1 MGNNGDQ
8 TMTDAAQYQI
18 DRPGSAGTIARVLAW
33 LGRFPLALILLLL
46 RIGIGGTFFKSGL
59 TKIQSWDTTL
69 SLFADEYK
77 VPLLPTELAAWLA
90 TAAELIC
97 PVIIVLGLFARLG
110 AAALLGM
117 TFVIQVF
124 VYPESWVEHL
134 LWASALLYILTR
146 GPGALSVDALIAKR
160 VYG

>member
-1 MGNNGDQ
+1 MTTMDAPHYRSTGGD
-8 TMTDAAQYQI
+8 I
-18 DRPGSAGTIARVLAW
+18 GSSVAKLLNW

-90 TAAELIC
+90 TAAELTC
-97 PVIIVLGLFARLG
+97 PVMIVLGLFARLG

>member
-1 MGNNGDQ
+1 
-8 TMTDAAQYQI
+8 MTDTPYLADASQTL
-18 DRPGSAGTIARVLAW
+18 AGRIAGFLNL
-33 LGRFPLALILLLL
+33 LGRFPLALVLLFL

-59 TKIQSWDTTL
+59 NKIQSWDSTV
-69 SLFADEYK
+69 SLFAEEYK
-77 VPLLPTELAAWLA
+77 VPLLPTELAAYMA

-97 PVIIVLGLFARLG
+97 PVMLVLGLLARLG

-124 VYPESWVEHL
+124 VYPENWVEHL

-146 GPGALSVDALIAKR
+146 GPGALSLDALIARR
-160 VYG
+160 VYR

>member
-1 MGNNGDQ
+1 
-8 TMTDAAQYQI
+8 MTDAAHYRT
-18 DRPGSAGTIARVLAW
+18 DSPGLAGTIARLLNW
-33 LGRFPLALILLLL
+33 LGRFPLALILLFL
-46 RIGIGGTFFKSGL
+46 RIGVGGTFFKSGL

-69 SLFADEYK
+69 SLFAEEYK
-77 VPLLPTELAAWLA
+77 VPLLPVELAAFLA

-97 PVIIVLGLFARLG
+97 PVMIVLGLFARLG

-124 VYPESWVEHL
+124 VYPDSWVEHL

-146 GPGALSVDALIAKR
+146 GPGALSIDAQIAKR

>member
-1 MGNNGDQ
+1 MSTTKAIDLTANRSGFLGW
-8 TMTDAAQYQI
+8 I
-18 DRPGSAGTIARVLAW
+18 DRVLRRLGS
-33 LGRFPLALILLLL
+33 FPLALIVLAM
-46 RIGIGGTFFKSGL
+46 RVGVGGTFFKSGL
-59 TKIQSWDTTL
+59 NKIESWDSAV
-69 SLFADEYK
+69 SLFAEEYK
-77 VPLLPTELAAWLA
+77 VPLLPPELAAYLA

-97 PVIIVLGLFARLG
+97 PVMIVLGLFARLG

-134 LWASALLYILTR
+134 LWASILLYVLTR
-146 GPGALSVDALIAKR
+146 GPGTLSIDAQIARR